1 MLIHSVPSKRCAC
14 TRLSQT
20 ALTHKFTAHK
30 HIMMKQCS
38 RLASWGKLFLD
49 LLKQG
54 FLTKGAGLINEKL
67 DICGRD
73 DLFFVIYGLL
83 HKH

>member
-1 MLIHSVPSKRCAC
+1 MCAR
-14 TRLSQT
+14 TRLSET
-20 ALTHKFTAHK
+20 AHTHKFTAHK

-54 FLTKGAGLINEKL
+54 FLTKSAGSMNEKL

-73 DLFFVIYGLL
+73 DLLFFIYGLL